1 MNKNNIQA
9 AAFFMLI
16 SVTGFSIMDLS
27 VKWITASYP
36 IGEVI
41 FFRMIFGIIPLVF
54 VVPKERWKNLFETK
68 RPGLHF
74 IRCITGTCALFAVYA
89 SLHYLPLAQ
98 TVSLTFASPI
108 FSTILSIII
117 LHEVVRM
124 RRWMAIILGF
134 IGVCVLVNPF
144 SADFTTYMLLPLTF
158 CFFFGMVSISIR
170 KLSETEPTYLVA
182 LYFTIFGIFASLV
195 TIPFFGDWKMPVS
208 SSDLLILT
216 CVGVSGGIG
225 NLALTAAFKNAEV
238 SIVTPLKYLSLIY
251 AIIFGFLIWGEV
263 PTWNTYLGAAL
274 IVISSLI
281 IIRRETVLKKDI
293 QPETLAVNR

>member
-1 MNKNNIQA
+1 MNKNNINA
-9 AAFFMLI
+9 AAFFMII

-27 VKWITASYP
+27 VKWTTASYP

-54 VVPKERWKNLFETK
+54 VVPKDRWQNLFETK
-68 RPGLHF
+68 KSGLHF
-74 IRCITGTCALFAVYA
+74 VRCFTGTCALFAVYA

-108 FSTILSIII
+108 FSTILSIFI
-117 LHEVVRM
+117 LREVVRR

-134 IGVCVLVNPF
+134 FGVCVLVNPF
-144 SADFTTYMLLPLTF
+144 STSFSIYMILPLIF
-158 CFFFGMVSISIR
+158 CFFFAMVSISIR

-182 LYFTIFGIFASLV
+182 LYFTIFGIIASLI
-195 TIPFFGDWKMPVS
+195 TIPLFGAWKIPTS
-208 SSDLLILT
+208 TFDLFILL

-251 AIIFGFLIWGEV
+251 AVIFGYLIWGEI
-263 PTWNTYLGAAL
+263 PTWNTYVGAIL

-281 IIRRETVLKKDI
+281 ILRRETVLKKNI

>member
-27 VKWITASYP
+27 VKWMTASYP

-41 FFRMIFGIIPLVF
+41 FFRMIFGIIPLIF

-68 RPGLHF
+68 KPGLHF
-74 IRCITGTCALFAVYA
+74 IRCLTGTCALFAVYA

-124 RRWMAIILGF
+124 RRWLAIILGF

-144 SADFTTYMLLPLTF
+144 STDFT
-158 CFFFGMVSISIR
+158 V
-170 KLSETEPTYLVA
+170 
-182 LYFTIFGIFASLV
+182 
-195 TIPFFGDWKMPVS
+195 
-208 SSDLLILT
+208 
-216 CVGVSGGIG
+216 
-225 NLALTAAFKNAEV
+225 
-238 SIVTPLKYLSLIY
+238 
-251 AIIFGFLIWGEV
+251 
-263 PTWNTYLGAAL
+263 
-274 IVISSLI
+274 
-281 IIRRETVLKKDI
+281 
-293 QPETLAVNR
+293 

>member
-27 VKWITASYP
+27 VKWTTASYP

-41 FFRMIFGIIPLVF
+41 FFRMIFGIIPLIF

-68 RPGLHF
+68 KPGLHF
-74 IRCITGTCALFAVYA
+74 IRCLTGTCALFAVYA

-124 RRWMAIILGF
+124 RRWLAIILGF

-144 SADFTTYMLLPLTF
+144 STDFTVYMFLPLTF
-158 CFFFGMVSISIR
+158 CFFFAMVSISIR

-182 LYFTIFGIFASLV
+182 LYFTIFGIIASL
-195 TIPFFGDWKMPVS
+195 
-208 SSDLLILT
+208 
-216 CVGVSGGIG
+216 
-225 NLALTAAFKNAEV
+225 
-238 SIVTPLKYLSLIY
+238 VTPLKYLSLIY
-251 AIIFGFLIWGEV
+251 AIIFGYLIWGEV

-281 IIRRETVLKKDI
+281 IIRRETVLKKSI
-293 QPETLAVNR
+293 RPETLAVNR